1 MFNKFQKCLQ
11 KGYRLIHI
19 WEDEWDNNLIQNKLK
34 NVLIQNELIPIIY
47 DSFILDLSWFSP
59 IETQDFDI
67 HFIEPTIKIR
77 NGYKVYDCGNLKYVK
92 K

>member
-1 MFNKFQKCLQ
+1 MFPLL
-11 KGYRLIHI
+11 Y
-19 WEDEWDNNLIQNKLK
+19 DN
-34 NVLIQNELIPIIY
+34 
-47 DSFILDLSWFSP
+47 FILDLSWFSP